1 MGKAL
6 QIRVSAVTWDQGL
19 PEKLWP
25 RITELAATVP
35 SSEKKLGVVE
45 IVYRLYDGLQF
56 MKWPQERQNTLG
68 DGIKKAH
75 TAVKDLEKALAD
87 WDARKAN
94 TLSDTIEDIL
104 ESLERNYC

>member
-25 RITELAATVP
+25 RLTELAASVP

-45 IVYRLYDGLQF
+45 IVYRLHDGLQF
-56 MKWPQERQNTLG
+56 MKWPQERHEALG
-68 DGIKKAH
+68 ENIKKAH
-75 TAVKDLEKALAD
+75 ATVKDLEKALAD

-94 TLSDTIEDIL
+94 TLSDELEDIL
-104 ESLERNYC
+104 EALERNYC